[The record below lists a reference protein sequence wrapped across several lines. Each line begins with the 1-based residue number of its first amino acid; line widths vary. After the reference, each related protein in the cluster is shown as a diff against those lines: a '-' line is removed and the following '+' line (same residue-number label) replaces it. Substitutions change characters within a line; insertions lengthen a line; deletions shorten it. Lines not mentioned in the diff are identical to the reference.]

1 MEKSKEEKERE
12 VRYHRDNK
20 LKATDVYMLSD
31 YPISEEQ
38 KQELLMYRQALRDM
52 PENPEFPD
60 VPYPH
65 KPDFIK

>member
-1 MEKSKEEKERE
+1 
-12 VRYHRDNK
+12 
-20 LKATDVYMLSD
+20 MLSD
-31 YPISEEQ
+31 FPISEEQ